1 MPRVAVCLSGCGHK
15 DGTEIHEATLTLLA
29 LDQAG
34 AEIVCCAPD
43 VAQTTVFDHLN
54 GKCVSGETRNVLVE
68 SARIARCS
76 IKDLAAI
83 RAADIDA
90 LIVPGGLGAA
100 KNLCSFADDG
110 PDCTVHP
117 EVERLAGEM
126 LEARKPIGAI
136 CIAPAMLARIVGK
149 RGLHP
154 QLTIGTDPQTAAAIE
169 KMGAR
174 HTECA
179 VTSFVVDEEHRIVT
193 TPAYMLAKGP
203 AEVFEG
209 IRGLVGAVLGLIR

>member
-29 LDQAG
+29 LDQAS

-43 VAQTTVFDHLN
+43 MVQTTVFDHHHD
-54 GKCVSGETRNVLVE
+54 KYISGETRNVLVE
-68 SARIARCS
+68 SARIARCEIS
-76 IKDLAAI
+76 DLATI

-90 LIVPGGLGAA
+90 LIIPGGLGAA
-100 KNLCSFADDG
+100 KNLCSFIEDG

-117 EVERLAGEM
+117 EVDRLVGEM
-126 LEARKPIGAI
+126 LDVRKPVGAI
-136 CIAPAMLARIVGK
+136 CIAPALLARIVGK
-149 RGLHP
+149 RDQHP
-154 QLTIGTDPQTAAAIE
+154 QLTIGTDPQTAAVIE

-174 HTECA
+174 HVECA
-179 VTSFVVDEEHRIVT
+179 VTSFVVDKKHRLVT

-203 AEVFEG
+203 AEVYEG
-209 IRGLVGAVLGLIR
+209 VRGLVGAVLGLI